1 MKKLSKLLIIFFILV
16 YTSACSNN
24 NFFSDDELQKLV
36 SSVEYDNINKV
47 EFDKSKNKL
56 NIFVN
61 DEFINELD
69 VNNIIKNIK
78 IKEKYGFDSFDISNF
93 ENKKF
98 DISLISV
105 NNNEVLIS
113 NDNVSD
119 YKLNILVTDYSDT
132 YIENKLSI
140 LSKNLVL
147 FNDLAGR
154 IEIDL
159 KKNQINQN
167 RIDEFSKNYTS
178 LNININ
184 ELESIL
190 KINFEENK
198 NLIDKIYQVKNI
210 TSIVK
215 EDTEKAIANNNHFL
229 IEKNYLNVNELD
241 KISRE
246 LKIN

>member
-1 MKKLSKLLIIFFILV
+1 MKRLSKLLIIFFILV

-78 IKEKYGFDSFDISNF
+78 IKEKYGLDSFDISNF

-147 FNDLAGR
+147 FNDLTGR

-215 EDTEKAIANNNHFL
+215 KDIEKAIATNNHFL

-241 KISRE
+241 K
-246 LKIN
+246 